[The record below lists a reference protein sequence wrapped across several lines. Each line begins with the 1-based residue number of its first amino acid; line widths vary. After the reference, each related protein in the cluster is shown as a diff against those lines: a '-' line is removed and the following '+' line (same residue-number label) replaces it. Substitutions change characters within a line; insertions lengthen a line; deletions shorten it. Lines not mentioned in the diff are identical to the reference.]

1 MSPPSTKPLQVAVKH
16 TAIKKAMTKPLAV
29 KHTAI
34 KKATTKA
41 MTKATTKAMTKA
53 MTKATTKAMTKEG
66 GAPTYKLSWTACM
79 RLDKEEHAEE
89 DAEWRRYLA
98 KESSEHM
105 LKQAELKVEK
115 AKLRLADAEL
125 KLADAK
131 L

>member
-1 MSPPSTKPLQVAVKH
+1 MSPPSTKPLRVAVKH
-16 TAIKKAMTKPLAV
+16 TAIKKAATKA
-29 KHTAI
+29 TT
-34 KKATTKA
+34 KATTKA
-41 MTKATTKAMTKA
+41 MTKATTK
-53 MTKATTKAMTKEG
+53 E
-66 GAPTYKLSWTACM
+66 GAPTYKLSWTAGM
-79 RLDKEEHAEE
+79 RLDQEEHAEE

-98 KESSEHM
+98 KESSDHM

>member
-1 MSPPSTKPLQVAVKH
+1 MSPPSPKPLRVAVKH
-16 TAIKKAMTKPLAV
+16 TAIKKAMTKA
-29 KHTAI
+29 TT
-34 KKATTKA
+34 KATTKA
-41 MTKATTKAMTKA
+41 MTKATTKAM
-53 MTKATTKAMTKEG
+53 ATTKEG

-98 KESSEHM
+98 KESSEHK